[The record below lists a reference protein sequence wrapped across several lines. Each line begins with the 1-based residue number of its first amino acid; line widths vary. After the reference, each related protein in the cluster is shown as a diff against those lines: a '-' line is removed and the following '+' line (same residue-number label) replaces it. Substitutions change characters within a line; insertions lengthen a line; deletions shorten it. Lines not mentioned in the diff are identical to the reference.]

1 MAGSAARRYARAIF
15 ELAREEGEV
24 DAWHTRLVVV
34 REVLAHPEARTVLA
48 NPSISAQR
56 RQDAATALLEDR
68 VGLQGVNLAKL
79 LIGANRL
86 DDVDAIIE
94 EYVRLADDA
103 VGRVRATATTAIPLS
118 GADAANL
125 VASLSN
131 KLGREVRL
139 HTSVDAA
146 IIGGLVLQ
154 IGDRVI
160 DASVATRLQQL
171 RRQLAGI

>member
-139 HTSVDAA
+139 HTSVDPA